1 MLVFYCP
8 MLRAK
13 VFLFPSLLAQRVVSF
28 LRFQPDL
35 YLYYYLLYQ
44 LYYLFLYSLSL
55 HLDRFAVCPHR
66 QPYLFQNLIRLSTL
80 HFLSCSRY
88 AVEAFQRIQR
98 YCPPQ
103 GLNNLCQRV
112 YETNRDRLTLPCLY
126 PCEQP
131 QEIRLLY
138 SRWH

>member
-1 MLVFYCP
+1 MLVFYYP
-8 MLRAK
+8 MLRAR

-66 QPYLFQNLIRLSTL
+66 QPCLFQNSIRLSTL
-80 HFLSCSRY
+80 HFWGCSRY
-88 AVEAFQRIQR
+88 AVEAFRRIQR

-103 GLNNLCQRV
+103 ELNNLCQQV
-112 YETNRDRLTLPCLY
+112 YETNRDMLTLPYLY

-131 QEIRLLY
+131 QETRLLY